1 MKLSSIMAALSS
13 GSKREI
19 NSMWTKIIY
28 YLEKNRQITRTMSLF
43 VRCGEKRLDTT
54 TEKVKKPNSNSL
66 RASTLLLIYIQEV
79 LSGLLAWKQWL
90 VRNGNFQHAGQT
102 FKTSFVRIWRWK
114 KTTSRLFDLSRLRRS
129 LGRFETKETHEVD
142 LWQVYRLGCL
152 FIFGSVQMRLGC
164 FYLSFTFSFSFSG
177 RGI

>member
-1 MKLSSIMAALSS
+1 MFGRLRSVLLLLALGNDRRHGRHTGGLEQKSFPPLGAKLFFSRKFCEKMFMKLSSIMAALSS

-66 RASTLLLIYIQEV
+66 RASTLLLIYI
-79 LSGLLAWKQWL
+79 
-90 VRNGNFQHAGQT
+90 
-102 FKTSFVRIWRWK
+102 
-114 KTTSRLFDLSRLRRS
+114 
-129 LGRFETKETHEVD
+129 
-142 LWQVYRLGCL
+142 
-152 FIFGSVQMRLGC
+152 
-164 FYLSFTFSFSFSG
+164 
-177 RGI
+177 